1 MSEASLAWS
10 CSCTRVTVTTK
21 RRQRGC
27 GPWSKPR
34 NAYIENAE
42 TVSLVEGHV
51 RRVVRQR
58 STGSIASGSPG
69 SWTTARI
76 QGLRRNLGWSLGA
89 PVADRNG
96 TARETKPA
104 GRREVGARSTSCDVG
119 EPAPGDPAEQRS
131 APENRLVGGKR

>member
-1 MSEASLAWS
+1 M
-10 CSCTRVTVTTK
+10 TVTTK

-27 GPWSKPR
+27 GPWRKSR
-34 NAYIENAE
+34 NADIENAE
-42 TVSLVEGHV
+42 TVVLVEGHV
-51 RRVVRQR
+51 RRVVRQS
-58 STGSIASGSPG
+58 STGSIASGSSG

-76 QGLRRNLGWSLGA
+76 QGLPRNLGWSLGA

-96 TARETKPA
+96 TAREIEPA